1 MPSDTFVTASPEWG
15 WLVILY
21 FFFGGI
27 AGGSYALAA
36 LIHLF
41 GAPEDRPLARIGYYV
56 AFPAVLLCAPAADRR
71 PDPAGALLA
80 HDDPVGNASCRCSS
94 GGRRCRSDRGR

>member
-15 WLVILY
+15 WLVIFY

-27 AGGSYALAA
+27 AGGSYAIAA

-41 GAPEDRPLARIGYYV
+41 GAPEDRPLARIGYYI
-56 AFPAVLLCAPAADRR
+56 AFPGRARCAR
-71 PDPAGALLA
+71 P
-80 HDDPVGNASCRCSS
+80 C
-94 GGRRCRSDRGR
+94 